1 MHLLIYK
8 SCAWDLRAGSDVID
22 QKPWQKKIFSEE
34 HRKREQRVKKGLVW
48 EFS

>member
-1 MHLLIYK
+1 MLLIK
-8 SCAWDLRAGSDVID
+8 NHG
-22 QKPWQKKIFSEE
+22 KKKIFSEE